1 MIDAYGRK
9 LRVLRLIVTLRC
21 NYNCIFCHKEGQ
33 VVEVQELPAG
43 VYGVLAEAF
52 ASLGVISFKLTGGEP
67 LVRKD
72 IVDIVDEVKTY
83 GRPYDISLTT
93 NGYFLVDLVHKLR
106 EAGLHRLNVSLHSL
120 DKNMYKYITGV
131 DGFHRVIRG
140 IEKALDEGIKVKINF
155 TLLRGLNDNDVPQL
169 IDYVVENKVNL
180 SLIELHPVGKGK
192 EVFNEHHQ
200 GLDDIKGYIKRKF
213 SNVKVILREQN
224 NREIYV
230 IDNGVFIE
238 FICPIDNPNFCL
250 GCNRLRVDCSGGLRI
265 CLNDPNVKY
274 SLFEILSSGKDRCE
288 KVKEV
293 IKAILNV
300 NKLRKPYNTFNLTTL
315 PNYMVKNISNKYG
328 FRVPLVKEV
337 GIGII

>member
-9 LRVLRLIVTLRC
+9 LKVLRLIVTLRC
-21 NYNCIFCHKEGQ
+21 NYNCIFCHREGQ
-33 VVEVQELPAG
+33 VDNVQELPASA
-43 VYGVLAEAF
+43 YGVLAEAF
-52 ASLGVISFKLTGGEP
+52 ASLGITSFKLTGGEP
-67 LVRKD
+67 LIRKD
-72 IVDIVDEVKTY
+72 IADIVSEVKTY
-83 GRPYDISLTT
+83 GKPYDISLTT

-120 DKNMYKYITGV
+120 NRDIYRYITGV

-169 IDYVVENKVNL
+169 INYVVENKVNL

-200 GLDDIKGYIKRKF
+200 GLDDIKGYVRSKF
-213 SNVKVILREQN
+213 DNVRVILREQN

-230 IDNGVFIE
+230 INDNVFIE
-238 FICPIDNPNFCL
+238 FICPIDNPYFCL

-274 SLFEILSSGKDRCE
+274 SLFEILSSGKNRHV
-288 KVKEV
+288 KVREV
-293 IKAILNV
+293 IKAVLSV
-300 NKLRKPYNTFNLTTL
+300 NKLRRPYNTFNLTTS
-315 PNYMVKNISNKYG
+315 PNFLLKNISNRYG

-337 GIGII
+337 GVGII